1 MFCTNCGAQI
11 ADGSVFCPNCGAA
24 LGNRMASMQG
34 QPSPM
39 PAQELPDQPM
49 MQQITRMKLL
59 NIDYIPGKQIQA
71 LGLVKGNSAQSRN
84 VGKDFMA
91 GLKNMVGGEVKG
103 YSEMTSIARQ
113 VAMENMMMEARQL
126 GADAIVNIRYDSA
139 SLAIQGIAEVMV
151 YGTAVKV
158 FEEKTGA
165 KEER

>member
-24 LGNRMASMQG
+24 LGNRMVGMPG
-34 QPSPM
+34 QPSPVPVQTM
-39 PAQELPDQPM
+39 PVQPM
-49 MQQITRMKLL
+49 MQQMAPMMLL
-59 NIDYIPGKQIQA
+59 NIDYIPGKQIQV

-103 YSEMTSIARQ
+103 YSEMTSTARQ

-158 FEEKTGA
+158 LEREA
-165 KEER
+165 EKEEER

>member
-39 PAQELPDQPM
+39 PAQAVPVQPM
-49 MQQITRMKLL
+49 MQQITPMQLL

-151 YGTAVKV
+151 YGTAVKE